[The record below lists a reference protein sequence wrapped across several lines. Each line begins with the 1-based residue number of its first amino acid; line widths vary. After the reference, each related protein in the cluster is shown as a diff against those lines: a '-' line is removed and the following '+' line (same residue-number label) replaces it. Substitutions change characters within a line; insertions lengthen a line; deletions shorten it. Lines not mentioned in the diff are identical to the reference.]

1 MAGSLA
7 KILETRLAGSL
18 DFPFGIQIQNFQYV
32 LQKSL
37 VIHSQYAKVNAV
49 VGVVV

>member
-1 MAGSLA
+1 MPDSPALSCPYKNSNNL
-7 KILETRLAGSL
+7 
-18 DFPFGIQIQNFQYV
+18 QYV

-49 VGVVV
+49 VGSFILIFLF